1 MNQTSVRQSPGASAA
16 LWWNCSMRCVLV
28 KVPSVSATW
37 ADGKKK
43 ISVLMSAGLISPRLI
58 SGAFFQNVALSCS
71 QLSLTTSH
79 SSLRIP
85 ARSSRALSE
94 VAGFW
99 PISSMP
105 FTLPSFIATNIGRW
119 E

>member
-1 MNQTSVRQSPGASAA
+1 MK
-16 LWWNCSMRCVLV
+16 L
-28 KVPSVSATW
+28 PSISATW
-37 ADGKKK
+37 AEGKKK
-43 ISVLMSAGLISPRLI
+43 ISVLMSAGLTSPLLI

-79 SSLRIP
+79 SSLRMP

-105 FTLPSFIATNIGRW
+105 LTRPSFIATNIGRW